1 MGELR
6 GMLIFVEKLFT
17 MNIELINPQDL
28 TIAKF
33 LALFNQFTRA
43 EQVQIARTIWAKTF
57 AEQWQQLDAELP
69 DMDISDEEI
78 IKELMAIR
86 YGEAATA

>member
-1 MGELR
+1 
-6 GMLIFVEKLFT
+6 

-43 EQVQIARTIWAKTF
+43 EQVQIARKIWEKTF
-57 AEQWQQLDAELP
+57 AEQ
-69 DMDISDEEI
+69 
-78 IKELMAIR
+78 
-86 YGEAATA
+86 

>member
-1 MGELR
+1 M
-6 GMLIFVEKLFT
+6 

-43 EQVQIARTIWAKTF
+43 EQVQIARTIWEKAF
-57 AEQWQQLDAELP
+57 AEQWRQSDAELP
-69 DMDISDEEI
+69 NIEISEE
-78 IKELMAIR
+78 EVLADLMSVR
-86 YGEAATA
+86 YGEAAKALGHPRHELVY